1 MADFNYSPTG
11 RDENGKGGIHVFGY
25 GVVDK
30 STVYTLPYKEGDVV
44 FLKFRAEVGRIESI
58 RIKRVLMNVDVY
70 GLASPIYVD
79 MLNSYYTKRDF
90 LDHAGAVVVAN
101 AYIDKQ
107 QQYITDALEID
118 QANEQVI

>member
-1 MADFNYSPTG
+1 MADFNYSSTG
-11 RDENGKGGIHVFGY
+11 RDENGKAGVHLFGY

-30 STVYTLPYKEGDVV
+30 STVYILPYKEGDIT
-44 FLKFRAEVGRIESI
+44 FLKFRAEVGIIESI

-70 GLASPIYVD
+70 GLSSPIYVD
-79 MLNSYYTKRDF
+79 MDNAYYTEREF
-90 LDHAGAVVVAN
+90 SDHAGAVVIAN

-107 QQYITDALEID
+107 QQYITDALEVD